1 MAMYYV
7 YYFIRNDP
15 NRIML
20 AKRAVTLA
28 SARTAQF
35 VTLRDIDNGKG
46 VRCKVHLWDG
56 HEACYPDGRYSMCPV
71 LESTDRVSREKVPE
85 GTKITARLPGR
96 RG

>member
-28 SARTAQF
+28 SARSEAKRIAGRGSTAF
-35 VTLRDIDNGKG
+35 VQK
-46 VRCKVHLWDG
+46 
-56 HEACYPDGRYSMCPV
+56 DGR
-71 LESTDRVSREKVPE
+71 RVAYYEGEARGIVKRRTSPKKKTSKRRTKKKRSCGSR
-85 GTKITARLPGR
+85 
-96 RG
+96 